1 MNDIL
6 ECVEACAAGQGA
18 QQGHQDVIDKGSY
31 NLAESAADNDA
42 YSHVDDVSFEDK
54 CLEFFHYAVNIAH
67 W

>member
-1 MNDIL
+1 MDMNWQTMLHEAANASFEKDI
-6 ECVEACAAGQGA
+6 EVR
-18 QQGHQDVIDKGSY
+18 
-31 NLAESAADNDA
+31 SAADNDA